1 MIDVAAIAL
10 SGLLRLGLPVFP
22 GLPDP
27 GLALPRLAA
36 PGPASYRSDDKS
48 VSTWRDGTARTLEP
62 APLAIAAAVFELGRP
77 VVSRCVKLNNPWCIK
92 RARWPGELA
101 GDDEGH
107 TAFASTE
114 FGADAAA
121 NLLRTYYITH
131 GRKSALDIVRRWAPA
146 ECHIGIGG
154 MSISLAVGGL
164 AGTLRARYLA
174 ATGGRGG
181 GRPVVSRTSRGGV
194 SIKAPPGGRVR
205 MSIVP
210 LPKMPSYRVP
220 SLTLGGGERGG
231 STASREPA
239 PSRTAPARSR
249 QAAAAPAASR
259 RATPTRAAPTPA
271 ARAASVPAMQSVSGC
286 GSAEGRIQNYAGAIS
301 RALGL
306 QPGSDLKLFDAAGQ
320 PTVNLLPVMVAMS
333 AVELG
338 YLHASAPLAEAAIE
352 RLKAKLTREATEAAA
367 REENRMSEP
376 QPGMQQPGTN
386 SGTQ

>member
-1 MIDVAAIAL
+1 MIDVAALAL
-10 SGLLRLGLPVFP
+10 SGLLRLGLPALP

-27 GLALPRLAA
+27 GLALPRLAT
-36 PGPASYRSDDKS
+36 PGPASYRQEDKS
-48 VSTWRDGTARTLEP
+48 VSTWRDGAARTLEP
-62 APLAIAAAVFELGRP
+62 APLAIAAAFFELGRP

-92 RARWPGELA
+92 RARWPGEIA

-121 NLLRTYYITH
+121 SLLRTYYITH

-174 ATGGRGG
+174 ASGGRGG
-181 GRPVVSRTSRGGV
+181 GRPIVSRSPRGGV

-210 LPKMPSYRVP
+210 LPQMPSYRVP
-220 SLTLGGGERGG
+220 SLTSGGGERGG
-231 STASREPA
+231 SAASREP
-239 PSRTAPARSR
+239 PTSRAAPARSR
-249 QAAAAPAASR
+249 QATAPSPPR
-259 RATPTRAAPTPA
+259 RATTAAK
-271 ARAASVPAMQSVSGC
+271 AASLPAVPAVSGC

-306 QPGSDLKLFDAAGQ
+306 QPASDLKLFDAAGQ

-352 RLKAKLTREATEAAA
+352 RLKARLAREAQEAAA
-367 REENRMSEP
+367 REENRMNEPTP
-376 QPGMQQPGTN
+376 QPGPASSNPQPGGTT
-386 SGTQ
+386 GTQ